1 MASTNHHQKSVLI
14 PGVGCESFVDS
25 VFELMSDHGIEPERA
40 RSREEFFANGEL
52 RIQILHPDNTTTGKS
67 LLRDKHIYLI
77 GTGAGTDS
85 RKFSINDVIMHTFG
99 ILDACQ
105 RSGAKSITLLWLL
118 FPYTRSDKKTISRE
132 PIMASM
138 LMGMLDN
145 FDRLKR
151 IVTIDIHSGQLQ
163 GFTSRKAFDN
173 LYANKYL
180 SRGILRLINEK
191 YSKDSIAI
199 ISPDTGSIRRTRDY
213 LKDLAELNPINFM
226 ISKTRSY
233 VENNV
238 VEQSIISVHDSEI
251 LWGYTALIID
261 DMIDTAGTICSTA
274 KLLEGVNVKRIIVVA
289 THGILSD
296 PAIERLNNCDLI
308 TDVIV
313 TDTIDQTVNLKRC
326 SKLRVVSVAPLI
338 AHSLSL
344 IFKGMSLS
352 TLY

>member
-151 IVTIDIHSGQLQ
+151 IVTI
-163 GFTSRKAFDN
+163 
-173 LYANKYL
+173 
-180 SRGILRLINEK
+180 EK
-191 YSKDSIAI
+191 HSKDSIAI